1 MIKNKKHLDKFMQKH
16 WAGYLAD
23 WQKDQW
29 DEDVTSSLPDDNMLT
44 PLGTEELVY
53 DFIGNVEENKE
64 VKDIY
69 PLIWDSIDWKKLTKD
84 AIRIAKK
91 ECREKETA

>member
-29 DEDVTSSLPDDNMLT
+29 DEDVTSSAPDDNMLT
-44 PLGTEELVY
+44 PIGTEELVY

-91 ECREKETA
+91 EYRETETA

>member
-1 MIKNKKHLDKFMQKH
+1 MIKDKKHLDKFMQKH